1 MTNARVD
8 RLEAMAACRPSQGHD
23 HRKTAPATDP
33 DELGTLSM
41 VLCSACG
48 RPNCVRDD
56 AEACPNCG
64 TPYR

>member
-1 MTNARVD
+1 MTDARK
-8 RLEAMAACRPSQGHD
+8 PSQRHD
-23 HRKTAPATDP
+23 HRKADR
-33 DELGTLSM
+33 DDLGTLSM

-48 RPNCVRDD
+48 RPNCVRDLD